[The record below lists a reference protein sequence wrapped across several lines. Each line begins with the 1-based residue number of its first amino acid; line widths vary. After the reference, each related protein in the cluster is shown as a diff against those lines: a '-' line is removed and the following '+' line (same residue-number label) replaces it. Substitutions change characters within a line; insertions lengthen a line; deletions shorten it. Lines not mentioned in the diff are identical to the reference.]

1 MEKQITKAQ
10 ALEVAT
16 ILTQAWKDLAIE
28 VPTDIVDKMKSVV
41 EFQPEELTEKL
52 EAMHAQ
58 QVKQDKAK
66 RGKKG
71 VSKTAK
77 EKAENMD
84 KVRKAFLDLEPE
96 TALTLHE
103 ISELIGLVGAT
114 PQKLTAIMKPLVD
127 NEEFEKVVKDKKVA
141 YKLK

>member
-16 ILTQAWKDLAIE
+16 ILAQAWKDLTIE

-66 RGKKG
+66 RNKKG

>member
-10 ALEVAT
+10 ALELASKVVS
-16 ILTQAWKDLAIE
+16 KAIE
-28 VPTDIVDKMKSVV
+28 DKTFLNTDLFENVDI
-41 EFQPEELTEKL
+41 ELLNKL

-66 RGKKG
+66 RNKKG

>member
-1 MEKQITKAQ
+1 MENKQMTKAQ
-10 ALEVAT
+10 ALAAALEV
-16 ILTQAWKDLAIE
+16 IKEPQ
-28 VPTDIVDKMKSVV
+28 
-41 EFQPEELTEKL
+41 ELVEKL
-52 EAMHAQ
+52 QSMLFQ
-58 QVKQDKAK
+58 QMKQDKAK
-66 RGKKG
+66 RNRKG
-71 VSKTAK
+71 TSKVAK

-96 TALTLHE
+96 TALTLNE

-114 PQKLTAIMKPLVD
+114 PQKMTAIMKPLVD

>member
-16 ILTQAWKDLAIE
+16 ILAQAWKDLAIE

-96 TALTLHE
+96 TALTLNE

>member
-10 ALEVAT
+10 ALELAV
-16 ILTQAWKDLAIE
+16 KVVSKAIE
-28 VPTDIVDKMKSVV
+28 DKTFLNTDLLFEKVDI
-41 EFQPEELTEKL
+41 ELLNKL

-96 TALTLHE
+96 TALTLNE

>member
-10 ALEVAT
+10 ALELAT
-16 ILTQAWKDLAIE
+16 ILAQAWKDLVIE
-28 VPTDIVDKMKSVV
+28 VPTNIIDKMKSVT

-58 QVKQDKAK
+58 QVKQDKTK
-66 RGKKG
+66 RNKKG

>member
-16 ILTQAWKDLAIE
+16 ILAQAWKDLAIE
-28 VPTDIVDKMKSVV
+28 VPTNITDKMKSVV

-52 EAMHAQ
+52 EAMHMQ

-96 TALTLHE
+96 TALTLNE
-103 ISELIGLVGAT
+103 IAELIGLVGAT